1 MPPDPRVFVA
11 SSSESKRLAQA
22 VQQNLTN
29 AEVTLWSQDAL
40 LVGHVII
47 DELTRNLERSDFG
60 VFVLA
65 PNDIVLSRGQSQ
77 PAARDNVI
85 FELGMFIARLGKER
99 SFIIRPSG
107 VNMRLPTDLLGIITV
122 EYNPERAEREPV
134 AALGPA
140 CATIADAMGREFR
153 RKGKELDTIITD
165 ALETICCVMSNP
177 VTPEQAALRAFI
189 FRREGEELVC
199 RHFWDPH
206 DQPLERRGRN
216 SFHID
221 EATAEKV
228 VVVRCFLDNELRR
241 TDRTKASTVKPL
253 PKALKGVKGQYKPE
267 ILYVIAAPIRS
278 KIDDSIWGVVDFDTS
293 NRIGKKILEQE
304 EASNKVMLRLARHL
318 GDILAY

>member
-99 SFIIRPSG
+99 SFIIRQ
-107 VNMRLPTDLLGIITV
+107 
-122 EYNPERAEREPV
+122 YA
-134 AALGPA
+134 PA
-140 CATIADAMGREFR
+140 
-153 RKGKELDTIITD
+153 
-165 ALETICCVMSNP
+165 
-177 VTPEQAALRAFI
+177 
-189 FRREGEELVC
+189 
-199 RHFWDPH
+199 H
-206 DQPLERRGRN
+206 
-216 SFHID
+216 
-221 EATAEKV
+221 
-228 VVVRCFLDNELRR
+228 
-241 TDRTKASTVKPL
+241 
-253 PKALKGVKGQYKPE
+253 
-267 ILYVIAAPIRS
+267 
-278 KIDDSIWGVVDFDTS
+278 
-293 NRIGKKILEQE
+293 
-304 EASNKVMLRLARHL
+304 
-318 GDILAY
+318 